1 MVIVK
6 APSGDAT
13 EEDQKAIEGF
23 EEAIIEGVAGDRRS
37 RRSYV
42 ESSTHEPSNVALFD
56 SLAISTVDSLDLTSG
71 KVSAV
76 FALLG
81 NEGNFGIKETAD
93 RPLPD
98 LVLSAPNRAGSRT
111 QGSGSERDGS

>member
-1 MVIVK
+1 V
-6 APSGDAT
+6 
-13 EEDQKAIEGF
+13 
-23 EEAIIEGVAGDRRS
+23 
-37 RRSYV
+37 YV
-42 ESSTHEPSNVALFD
+42 EGSTQDPSNVALFD

-81 NEGNFGIKETAD
+81 NEGNYGIKETAD

-98 LVLSAPNRAGSRT
+98 LVLSAPNQGRQSGS
-111 QGSGSERDGS
+111 QGSGAERDGS